1 MEKQT
6 DERLL
11 ARAFEKAAE
20 LSLFVAADLRLYATL
35 NGIPNEK
42 LSSSLKCTT
51 IDLYKLGLCRRPD
64 PLSPS
69 FKSQVEKIASY
80 SGVNGQRLAQVLRET
95 DTAKTMWTLG
105 NAPPGARSAGYLMA
119 ARDKE
124 DSAESVGRS
133 KPRSKKKKPKK

>member
-1 MEKQT
+1 VEKQT

-11 ARAFEKAAE
+11 ARAFKKAAE
-20 LSLFVAADLRLYATL
+20 LSLFVAADLRLYASL

-42 LSSSLKCTT
+42 LSSFLKCTT
-51 IDLYKLGLCRRPD
+51 IELYKLGLCRRPD

-69 FKSQVEKIASY
+69 FRSQVDKIASY

-95 DTAKTMWTLG
+95 DTAKTMWTFG
-105 NAPPGARSAGYLMA
+105 NAPLGARSAGYLMA

-124 DSAESVGRS
+124 DSSETGRS
-133 KPRSKKKKPKK
+133 KRRSKKKKPKK